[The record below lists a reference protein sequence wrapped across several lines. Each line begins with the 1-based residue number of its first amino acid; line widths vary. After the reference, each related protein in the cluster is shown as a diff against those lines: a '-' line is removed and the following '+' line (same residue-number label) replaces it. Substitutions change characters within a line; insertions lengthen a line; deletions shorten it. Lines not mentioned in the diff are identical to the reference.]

1 MSFAPAAV
9 AALEAWN
16 TLLPLGHSGST
27 SFHGL
32 PLSPEIAVLTANAGA
47 VALLHT
53 AIGPDHYVPF
63 IVMSRARGWSLAR
76 TAWITSLCG
85 LGHVASSV
93 LLGMVGYAIGA
104 SLHRLEWI
112 ESVRGGIAAWLL
124 IIFGALYAAWGLWR
138 LRRPSA
144 GGHSHGHLV
153 RLHASDHVHDPKTG
167 VEVPLTP
174 VILFVIFV
182 FGPCEPLI
190 PLFVYPAA
198 TEGWAGAWLVAG
210 TFSVVTIG
218 SMLAIVLLAHRGLAW
233 VSAPRLARYSHV
245 LAGLTIAVSG
255 AAIQLLGL

>member
-1 MSFAPAAV
+1 MSLAV
-9 AALEAWN
+9 AVLAAIDSWSC
-16 TLLPLGHSGST
+16 LLPLGHSGSP
-27 SFHGL
+27 SFDSL
-32 PLSPEIAVLTANAGA
+32 PLSAELAVLTANAGA

-53 AIGPDHYVPF
+53 AIGPDHYLPF
-63 IVMSRARGWSLAR
+63 IVMSRARQWSLAR
-76 TAWITSLCG
+76 TAWITFLCG

-112 ESVRGGIAAWLL
+112 EAVRGGIAAWLL
-124 IIFGALYAAWGLWR
+124 IAFGALYAVWGFWHLH
-138 LRRPSA
+138 RPA
-144 GGHSHGHLV
+144 AQGHSHSHLV
-153 RLHASDHVHDPKTG
+153 RLHSSDHVHNPKTG
-167 VEVPLTP
+167 AEVPLTP

-218 SMLAIVLLAHRGLAW
+218 SMLVIVLLAHRGLSW
-233 VSAPRLARYSHV
+233 VSAPRLTRYSHV

-255 AAIQLLGL
+255 AAIQVLGL